1 MRRDAVGE
9 MERNVWFQSEE
20 TSPELALADPQPDH
34 LEASGID
41 SLIDSSSLMVACQDG
56 EMSGRRL
63 LAIPVSYDG
72 AELWAHM
79 LHAWGG
85 EYRHFASLAGLQ
97 TAFEYSDR
105 NYLENA
111 LSED

>member
-1 MRRDAVGE
+1 MRVHDVGE

-20 TSPELALADPQPDH
+20 TSAELALADPQPDQ
-34 LEASGID
+34 LEASGVD
-41 SLIDSSSLMVACQDG
+41 GLIDSSRLMVVCQDG
-56 EMSGRRL
+56 EMSGHRL
-63 LAIPVSYDG
+63 LAIHVSHDG
-72 AELWAHM
+72 ADLWAHM

-97 TAFEYSDR
+97 TAFEYADFDS
-105 NYLENA
+105 LENE